1 MNAPTGLRELL
12 DQAMVRRDVRSGRR
26 LAEIAQDAGYPVSHA
41 TINQIRS
48 GSYASRPSDDTVR
61 AIAWLA
67 GASEEAAFTAADLPI
82 PGPPFAD
89 ELPPGV
95 DTLSPRKRKVVL
107 DLLRVLIEDEERDGD
122 DRDAA
127 PIKRATGSVAA
138 GFDELGPLRLERVPH
153 KTPISGQGG
162 APEEVPPGPGEPAP
176 DDTATKHWTPV
187 AEEDIRAGGGLPQA
201 PAHGRSRRT
210 SGKTKPRHN

>member
-1 MNAPTGLRELL
+1 VNAPTGLRELL
-12 DQAMVRRDVRSGRR
+12 DQALVQRDVRSGRR
-26 LAEIAQDAGYPVSHA
+26 LAEIAHDAGYPVSHA

-67 GASEEAAFTAADLPI
+67 GVAEEVAFTAAELPV

-95 DTLSPRKRKVVL
+95 DTLSPRKRKAVL

-127 PIKRATGSVAA
+127 PIKRAAGSAA
-138 GFDELGPLRLERVPH
+138 VSEQDTPEAEASDDESSDGPR
-153 KTPISGQGG
+153 
-162 APEEVPPGPGEPAP
+162 
-176 DDTATKHWTPV
+176 KHWTPV
-187 AEEDIRAGGGLPQA
+187 TEADIRAGAALPRA
-201 PAHGRSRRT
+201 EGHGRKKRT
-210 SGKTKPRHN
+210 TGRTKPRHT

>member
-12 DQAMVRRDVRSGRR
+12 DQAMVQRDVRSGRR

-48 GSYASRPSDDTVR
+48 GSYVSRPSDDTVR

-67 GASEEAAFTAADLPI
+67 GVGEEAAFTAADLPV

-127 PIKRATGSVAA
+127 PIKRAAGSAA
-138 GFDELGPLRLERVPH
+138 VSEQDAAP
-153 KTPISGQGG
+153 GG
-162 APEEVPPGPGEPAP
+162 TPPGQDGQATA
-176 DDTATKHWTPV
+176 DTAKHWTPV
-187 AEEDIRAGGGLPQA
+187 TEEDIRAGGALPQA

-210 SGKTKPRHN
+210 SGRTKPRHN